1 MAELRAL
8 KTHHAQ
14 LALQLEKQVFEAG
27 RSAEYEALVR
37 TITSLEFS
45 VETFLD
51 DIEGSLQK
59 VRSHQLSHGRELNER
74 SWKIATLEMEM
85 KGLKIEL
92 HDKLAAEEQART
104 IQSTVSSLNLKVV
117 GLEKENCELQERLRA
132 QRARDSENS
141 LKEQQ
146 LQVQIAVLQGIK
158 DTRVAEQAASESRVK
173 LLEERNAQLLTDATT
188 AQRQLTDFRES
199 TEVKEREHQQETKVL
214 AQQVVDQE
222 IEIKKLRN
230 ENSALGLDIKIAKQD
245 FNSAFA
251 ATMERERVLK
261 EHVDQVCRER
271 DELRSISGPCRQARD
286 QGLEMLARSELLLA
300 EVVEVCQIMNAYCAE
315 SFNNEDSSMKQ
326 LAVANKN
333 ISDLHGNQQYLQ
345 QLYEARG
352 NELQRL
358 QDELEGFRSN
368 GNMQLQIA
376 MTDLTRYERTE
387 ASLKEALRRKEADIL
402 GMESNANELRN
413 AMQELMAELKSE
425 REHQLMKSEAAA
437 ADISRLETSEAS
449 LLESLEEKIRETGR
463 LHEQI
468 QVLEAAAGRAPNEST
483 LRTTLSEMNEAL
495 AAKTHEVFDLT
506 RANMVSE
513 SRIADLQRKL
523 ADAMMNVTKDFNGN
537 VELQKQLR
545 AANEQLLSGNCE
557 LESVSE
563 QLKNAQADLN
573 KLNSD
578 MQAKDKALAKL
589 NLKNEGLQSEV
600 KIMREK
606 IDSSQKMEQTIAQMD
621 AELSELRPG
630 KDRLHAKEEE
640 LIKAKEDSQ
649 TMKQL
654 LEDMQQRMMHSEK
667 ELQGLQEK
675 IESSQK
681 MEQTIA
687 QMDAELSELRPW
699 KDRLHA
705 KEEELMKAK
714 EDSQTMKQL
723 LEDMQQRM
731 MHSEKELLVVQAL
744 QSESQS
750 RLGVEDKLREENC
763 KIEQEKARLEDDL
776 QNLTN
781 AHNATQNELKD
792 TQAALFESQ
801 VACNKFELKSSA
813 LAAEV
818 HELHQ
823 QLQLGTTEHRKMYGR
838 AASQGSRVPSAPLI
852 SPEQKH
858 EYVKDDYAAVDPS
871 QQYSVERV
879 GKMQVTRSKAPMAS
893 RTNADHPAPPSSSA
907 VASPRPT
914 LGRPKS
920 LDSVQSEPPPCLPPA
935 PPPLPLPP
943 TRASWDPFSPT
954 SSPLAQSSQNEL
966 GGDASTEIQ
975 NGPQV
980 KIEQISDG
988 GMTSRPSQHIVN
1000 TTHVPGAIFEP
1011 RFIFFLLF
1019 SPVTSLRLFLLQ

>member
-104 IQSTVSSLNLKVV
+104 IQSTVSSLNLKVI

-621 AELSELRPG
+621 AELSELRP
-630 KDRLHAKEEE
+630 
-640 LIKAKEDSQ
+640 
-649 TMKQL
+649 
-654 LEDMQQRMMHSEK
+654 
-667 ELQGLQEK
+667 
-675 IESSQK
+675 
-681 MEQTIA
+681 
-687 QMDAELSELRPW
+687 W

-858 EYVKDDYAAVDPS
+858 EYVKDDEAAVDPS

-1011 RFIFFLLF
+1011 HFIFFLLF
-1019 SPVTSLRLFLLQ
+1019 SPVTLALDCFCFNDGMFEL

>member
-621 AELSELRPG
+621 AELSELRP
-630 KDRLHAKEEE
+630 
-640 LIKAKEDSQ
+640 
-649 TMKQL
+649 
-654 LEDMQQRMMHSEK
+654 
-667 ELQGLQEK
+667 
-675 IESSQK
+675 
-681 MEQTIA
+681 
-687 QMDAELSELRPW
+687 W

-858 EYVKDDYAAVDPS
+858 EYVKEDEAAVDPS

-1019 SPVTSLRLFLLQ
+1019 SPVTSLKLFLLQ

>member
-640 LIKAKEDSQ
+640 LIKAKEDS
-649 TMKQL
+649 
-654 LEDMQQRMMHSEK
+654 R
-667 ELQGLQEK
+667 
-675 IESSQK
+675 
-681 MEQTIA
+681 
-687 QMDAELSELRPW
+687 
-699 KDRLHA
+699 
-705 KEEELMKAK
+705 
-714 EDSQTMKQL
+714 TMKQL

-750 RLGVEDKLREENC
+750 RLGVEDKLREENG

-858 EYVKDDYAAVDPS
+858 EYVKDDEAAVDPS

-1011 RFIFFLLF
+1011 HFIFFLLF
-1019 SPVTSLRLFLLQ
+1019 SPVTLALDCFCFNDGMFEL